1 MDTMLTNPTFDELRS
16 LTNAGQLRA
25 VITSDGHTAI
35 GSASRYTHFDLRS
48 GLLPIRP
55 GRVVTMPSTTS
66 ELLLFRTNDLLV
78 VAPFSKRDYSSA
90 EQQLLGDLTAALEIA
105 LA

>member
-1 MDTMLTNPTFDELRS
+1 MDTMFTNPTFDELRS
-16 LTNAGQLRA
+16 LTSAGQLRV

-35 GSASRYTHFDLRS
+35 GSAARYTHFDLRT
-48 GLLPIRP
+48 GLLPVRTRHLATI
-55 GRVVTMPSTTS
+55 PSTTS

-78 VAPFSKRDYSSA
+78 IAPFSKRDYSSA
-90 EQQLLGDLTAALEIA
+90 EQQLLGDLTAALDIS